1 MSPCRAHEG
10 SMQLASLR
18 HAPCTTAN
26 FFLRRTPLRSVCQA
40 ASGFAAGGS
49 IAACPPPATQLRGTV
64 ADADSAR
71 DALRHFAGQCPAL
84 SAPWRVCFIPR
95 WSKNSQTMF
104 TMFTTFT
111 LLSVKD
117 SSSTAL
123 CGFASKR
130 SCSAASKTAHAPP
143 LLPALPLPVRAAAH
157 ALWSPPRQQLC
168 WRQ

>member
-111 LLSVKD
+111 PQMVVAGSIR
-117 SSSTAL
+117 A
-123 CGFASKR
+123 GIASKALN
-130 SCSAASKTAHAPP
+130 CSFCAHRLPLRFATRLRLAPP
-143 LLPALPLPVRAAAH
+143 ASA
-157 ALWSPPRQQLC
+157 
-168 WRQ
+168 